1 MDHKQAIEILT
12 RMLDKHRL
20 GEEEKKAVLTAIGV
34 LSWTTLAQS
43 RLKSKKAKRENL
55 AHPFFE

>member
-1 MDHKQAIEILT
+1 
-12 RMLDKHRL
+12 MLDKHRL